1 MLKENDPNQS
11 EGICLKKIRVPLMV
25 RSLNRFI
32 MRDNNRK
39 VRVCVCSDSEI
50 KKEKT
55 RHHAG

>member
-1 MLKENDPNQS
+1 MLKENDPNLS

-25 RSLNRFI
+25 RSLKRCI
-32 MRDNNRK
+32 IRDNNRK
-39 VRVCVCSDSEI
+39 VRVCVCSESEI